1 MMSTVPRTDKPRP
14 KPGYELMRIQS
25 MSDNLGKQLRR
36 KARKQK
42 EDDDQFDKDLF
53 AFEVLYLL
61 VIMFLG
67 MIFYAFFMH

>member
-1 MMSTVPRTDKPRP
+1 
-14 KPGYELMRIQS
+14 